1 MLAVCW
7 LASNKEGAIM
17 TNDTNISIEGA
28 SVSVEL
34 KRKEV
39 EVCLNQLEIFA
50 VKEEDTLLENAVN
63 FYRKNFCLS
72 PKYAYVVFSRLEQ
85 QGISYNPSYFKVSL
99 EKGVFKNDLRQM
111 PTDKVHIF
119 WPALDSGQKQAAIR
133 AGHKMP

>member
-1 MLAVCW
+1 MLTVCQ
-7 LASNKEGAIM
+7 LAPNKEGAIM
-17 TNDTNISIEGA
+17 TNDKNISIEGA
-28 SVSVEL
+28 TVSVEL

-39 EVCLNQLEIFA
+39 EACLNQLEIFT

-72 PKYAYVVFSRLEQ
+72 PKYAYVVFSRMEQ
-85 QGISYNPSYFKVSL
+85 HGISYNPSYFKVSL

-111 PTDKVHIF
+111 PTDKVHTF
-119 WPALDSGQKQAAIR
+119 WSALDSGQKQAAIR